1 MQSIK
6 VRNLM
11 IGEGRPKICVPIVG
25 RTEQDILEEAVKLR
39 EVPADMAEWRV
50 DWFTDAFDLGAVKET
65 LRKLREILK
74 DMPLLFTFRTRNEGG
89 EEEIEEE
96 DYKALN
102 IEASK
107 SGYADLIDVEVFFGK
122 RTGELIEKIHECGC
136 KVIAS
141 NHDFAGTPSKDEMI
155 RRLLHMQKLNADIL
169 KIAVMP
175 NNRKDVLTLLVAT
188 EEIYSNLADRPVIT
202 MSMGGLGMISR
213 LSGEIFGSAV
223 TFGSAG
229 KTSAPGQVEVYE
241 LKNVLDMIH
250 KSV

>member
-1 MQSIK
+1 
-6 VRNLM
+6 
-11 IGEGRPKICVPIVG
+11 
-25 RTEQDILEEAVKLR
+25 
-39 EVPADMAEWRV
+39 
-50 DWFTDAFDLGAVKET
+50 
-65 LRKLREILK
+65 
-74 DMPLLFTFRTRNEGG
+74 
-89 EEEIEEE
+89 
-96 DYKALN
+96 
-102 IEASK
+102 
-107 SGYADLIDVEVFFGK
+107 
-122 RTGELIEKIHECGC
+122 
-136 KVIAS
+136 
-141 NHDFAGTPSKDEMI
+141 
-155 RRLLHMQKLNADIL
+155 MQKLNADIL

-175 NNRKDVLTLLVAT
+175 NNRKDVLTLLSAT